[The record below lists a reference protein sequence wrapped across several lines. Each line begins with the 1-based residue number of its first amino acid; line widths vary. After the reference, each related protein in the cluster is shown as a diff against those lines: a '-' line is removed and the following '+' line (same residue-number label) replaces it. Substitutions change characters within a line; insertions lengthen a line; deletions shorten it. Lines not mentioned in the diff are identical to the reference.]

1 MPAERESY
9 LKERLNVVITKES
22 HMITYHFQRARLKL
36 NNCLEI
42 QPLKENETSIE
53 KKIQVTEDEVTIEFV
68 IPPTFFSFLDIQ
80 KRKEKEKWIFAYQLT
95 KKVANH
101 SAKRFIPV
109 ICPDNIVFDTS
120 YTPYLLHYGVK
131 DSLIPFDY
139 VEEQI
144 LLELKATICT
154 AIEGKYSFEEYIRFS
169 DTLKIGEDAKQI
181 MQAASFAEIADCLE
195 RKIRSLE
202 ENEKTFVTISNKK
215 WNLQRYTLIGLIVC
229 FIPAL
234 IYTIYSFAFMIPKQE
249 AYVDSNQAF
258 LERNYSE
265 VITLLEEYNPETMPY
280 VVLYQLASSY
290 VALEPLDDKNRQ
302 TIVNSLTLQADQQF
316 FYYWIYI
323 GRGMS
328 DQALTIARTFGDQPL
343 IIYALINYEEEL
355 KANTKL
361 KAEEKQELL
370 DEIALEL
377 TEYKKMKEQEKKQ
390 SETVNDSTTT
400 ESPKEST
407 SVTNEVENAKQENA
421 QSGD

>member
-9 LKERLNVVITKES
+9 LKERLNVVITKEN
-22 HMITYHFQRARLKL
+22 HIMAYHFQRARLKL

-68 IPPTFFSFLDIQ
+68 IPPAFFSFFAIQ
-80 KRKEKEKWIFAYQLT
+80 ERKEKEKWLFAYQLT
-95 KKVANH
+95 KKVINH
-101 SAKRFIPV
+101 SLKRFIPV
-109 ICPDNIVFDTS
+109 ICPDNMVFDTS

-139 VEEQI
+139 EEEQI

-154 AIEGKYSFEEYIRFS
+154 AIEGKYNFEEYMRFS
-169 DTLKIGEDAKQI
+169 DTLKIGEEAKQI
-181 MQAASFAEIADCLE
+181 MQAASFDEISDCLE
-195 RKIRSLE
+195 NKIRSIE
-202 ENEKTFVTISNKK
+202 ENEKTLITVSNKR
-215 WNLQRYTLIGLIVC
+215 WNLQRYTLIGFIVC

-234 IYTIYSFAFMIPKQE
+234 IYIIYSFAFMIPKQE
-249 AYVDSNQAF
+249 AYVESNQAF

-265 VITLLEEYNPETMPY
+265 VITLLEEYDPETMPY

-290 VALEPLDDKNRQ
+290 VASVALNDEQKQ
-302 TIVNSLTLQADQQF
+302 TIVNSLTLQADQQY

-328 DQALTIARTFGDQPL
+328 DQALMIARTFGDPSL
-343 IIYALINYEEEL
+343 IVYALYNYEEEL
-355 KANTKL
+355 KRNTKL

-370 DEIALEL
+370 DEITLEL
-377 TEYKKMKEQEKKQ
+377 DEYKRMKEQEQ
-390 SETVNDSTTT
+390 SETVNENDSTTT
-400 ESPKEST
+400 APPKEPT
-407 SVTNEVENAKQENA
+407 SGTNEVESVEEEKA
-421 QSGD
+421 QPGE